1 MWEFSRLRK
10 PPIHVTIC
18 RFESKKLLTWY
29 TDMGLVLSLIWGWG
43 WLKQALSQWLS
54 PLLLLRTPSASRVA
68 PAGWATPDRVAGAP
82 SFWLFQTE
90 NPQFFYL
97 PFLWPRLRLISCPT
111 RNMTTRWGDANAKVS
126 WGVLMY
132 NSPSPAR
139 IFVVLTA
146 PICFQDNHTVEV
158 INKQIRFSCIPHIC
172 HFFST
177 GTIFG

>member
-1 MWEFSRLRK
+1 MVWNARSSW
-10 PPIHVTIC
+10 T
-18 RFESKKLLTWY
+18 
-29 TDMGLVLSLIWGWG
+29 GNLVSLIWGWG
-43 WLKQALSQWLS
+43 WLKQALSQDC
-54 PLLLLRTPSASRVA
+54 LLFSQMRTPSKIWSPSASRVP

-158 INKQIRFSCIPHIC
+158 INKLDSPAYLIFVIFSPRAL
-172 HFFST
+172 FLAKFVST
-177 GTIFG
+177 Q